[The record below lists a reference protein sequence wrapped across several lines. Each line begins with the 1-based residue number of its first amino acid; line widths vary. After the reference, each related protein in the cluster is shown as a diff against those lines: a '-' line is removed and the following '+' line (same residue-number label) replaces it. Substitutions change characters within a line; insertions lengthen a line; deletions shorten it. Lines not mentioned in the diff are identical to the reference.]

1 MEREKLMAK
10 KKEQNGPFKLNSVS
24 HRTPNQKT
32 YILSIINNDI
42 SFCFGPPGT
51 GKTHIAA
58 GMAVHMMRRGE
69 IDRIIICRPV
79 VDVGKGIGW
88 LPGTVEEKVG
98 PYLVP
103 LFDELTCF
111 IEMRYINQFMSE
123 RKIEIV
129 PLSMMRGR
137 TFNNS
142 FVILDEAQNAT
153 HEELKTLLTRIG
165 KQSKMVLAGDP
176 GQSDLPD
183 AARGDFMYVAE
194 RLQSVQGIGL
204 IQLDRGDI
212 VRHELIAEIEQLI

>member
-1 MEREKLMAK
+1 MPKNKRE
-10 KKEQNGPFKLNSVS
+10 QGPFKRHTVS
-24 HRTPNQKT
+24 ARTPNQKT
-32 YILSIINNDI
+32 YIHGIVRNDI
-42 SFCFGPPGT
+42 TCCLGPPGT

-58 GMAVHMMRRGE
+58 GMAVQMMRRGE

-103 LFDELTCF
+103 LFDELSYF
-111 IEMRYINQFMSE
+111 IDIRYIRKFLVE
-123 RKIEIV
+123 RTIEIV

-137 TFNNS
+137 TFNDA

-165 KQSKMVLAGDP
+165 QNAKMVLAGDP
-176 GQSDLPD
+176 GQSDLS
-183 AARGDFMYVAE
+183 REQQGDFRHISCKLKDISGICM
-194 RLQSVQGIGL
+194 VQL
-204 IQLDRGDI
+204 TRDDI
-212 VRHELIAEIEQLI
+212 VRHELIAAIEERLGDD

>member
-1 MEREKLMAK
+1 MPKTKRDK
-10 KKEQNGPFKLNSVS
+10 GPFKSRSVS
-24 HRTPNQKT
+24 ARTPNQKL
-32 YILSIINNDI
+32 YIRAIVDNSIT
-42 SFCFGPPGT
+42 CCLGPPGT

-58 GMAVHMMRRGE
+58 GMAVQMMQRGE
-69 IDRIIICRPV
+69 IQRIIICRPV

-103 LFDELTCF
+103 LFDELSCF
-111 IEMRYINQFMSE
+111 MDVRFIRSFMGE

-137 TFNNS
+137 TFNES

-165 KQSKMVLAGDP
+165 QDATMVLAGDP
-176 GQSDLPD
+176 GQSDLPKHQQ
-183 AARGDFMYVAE
+183 GDFEKIA
-194 RLQSVQGIGL
+194 RKLIDIDGICMV
-204 IQLDRGDI
+204 QLDRSDI
-212 VRHELIAEIEQLI
+212 VRNVLIAEIESRLGE